1 VQIRG
6 SHYNSPM
13 FDLIAFDADDTLWHN
28 ERNYRDGRER
38 FRQLL
43 APYELNGQLNGQIDS
58 TVDKYEVAN
67 IPYFGYGA
75 TGFVFSLIEAAVDL
89 TSGEISGEEIK
100 SLVRLA
106 KEMAT
111 VPIHLFEHVQ
121 ETVSYL
127 AQSHSLM
134 LITKG
139 DLLHQESKVA
149 RSGLAEYFDHVRVVS
164 DKTPEVYAAILAER
178 QVQPD
183 HFLMVGNS
191 MRSDIAPVLEI
202 GGWAVHV
209 PSEIIWAHEEMESP
223 AAGGD
228 RFIELEHLGRL
239 PELVEKL
246 SNSR

>member
-1 VQIRG
+1 
-6 SHYNSPM
+6 M

-28 ERNYRDGRER
+28 ERNYRAGRER

-43 APYELNGQLNGQIDS
+43 APYEQNGQLDGQIDL

-89 TSGEISGEEIK
+89 TGGEISGEDIK

-111 VPIHLFEHVQ
+111 VPIHLFDHVQ
-121 ETVSYL
+121 ETVAHL
-127 AQSHSLM
+127 AQSYSLM

-164 DKTPEVYAAILAER
+164 DKTPKVYARILAEHR
-178 QVQPD
+178 VQPGR
-183 HFLMVGNS
+183 FLMVGNS
-191 MRSDIAPVLEI
+191 LRSDIAPVLEI
-202 GGWAVHV
+202 GGWAVYV
-209 PSEIIWAHEEMESP
+209 PSEIIWTHEETEP
-223 AAGGD
+223 PTDAGR

-246 SNSR
+246 INSG